1 ISKNVISNNLRSDIC
16 NLKCAKRSVFCVFV
30 AIEVQHSRLFVNHG
44 LEVYGP
50 APEGVHMFKCFAGV
64 SHLEFSTLVAVL
76 QVKFAVA
83 VVISVLNF
91 KVGKSKVSHVRDEL
105 VADSLPT
112 FLSDCPLFFLDQ
124 FIHKQIE
131 FLAQLLGEIVPQKRN
146 VVLEFTHFKNLV
158 VTFIAFASKPLLFL
172 GGRFVPTTLYVF
184 VDLV

>member
-1 ISKNVISNNLRSDIC
+1 MLRFTKNLKSEIC
-16 NLKCAKRSVFCVFV
+16 NLKCAQRLVFLVFV

-44 LEVYGP
+44 LQVYGP

-64 SHLEFSTLVAVL
+64 SHIEFSALEAVL

-83 VVISVLNF
+83 VVISVRNF

-105 VADSLPT
+105 IADSLPT

-131 FLAQLLGEIVPQKRN
+131 FFAQLLREIVPQKRN
-146 VVLEFTHFKNLV
+146 IVLEFTHFKNLV
-158 VTFIAFASKPLLFL
+158 VTFI
-172 GGRFVPTTLYVF
+172 TLA
-184 VDLV
+184 